1 MARSQMAL
9 QSSPVP
15 KRTGGIGYRVL
26 GLGAWGRS
34 LSQTG
39 CSGMLPEEGT
49 SNRGWEVRK
58 GTSMHIEKSDLPQ
71 AEVRARAKALR
82 WGCAWF
88 YKTHG

>member
-1 MARSQMAL
+1 
-9 QSSPVP
+9 
-15 KRTGGIGYRVL
+15 
-26 GLGAWGRS
+26 
-34 LSQTG
+34 
-39 CSGMLPEEGT
+39 MLPEEGT